1 MSFKLSV
8 VAPDQ
13 TVFEDTVYSVT
24 VPGVEGYMGIMSS
37 HEPIIAALDHGVVE
51 CRLDSGET
59 TSIAITGGFLEA
71 SDNKVIILA
80 DSAVRATDIDIAQAE
95 KELEEARRA
104 LRGESSSVTNEQAE
118 ETMRRA
124 LVRIRAARRQ

>member
-13 TVFEDTVYSVT
+13 TVFEDTVASVT
-24 VPGVEGYMGIMSS
+24 VPGVEGYMGIMSN
-37 HEPIIAALDHGVVE
+37 HEPIIAALEHGIVE
-51 CRLDSGET
+51 CRMDSGDA

-80 DSAVRATDIDIAQAE
+80 DSAIRATDIDLAQAE
-95 KELEEARRA
+95 KELEEARKA
-104 LRGESSSVTNEQAE
+104 LRGEASSVTSAQAE
-118 ETMRRA
+118 ETMRKA
-124 LVRIRAARRQ
+124 MVRIRAARKH

>member
-13 TVFEDTVYSVT
+13 TVFEDTVSSVT

-37 HEPIIAALDHGVVE
+37 HEPIIAALEHGVVE
-51 CRLDSGET
+51 CRLNSGEV

-80 DSAVRATDIDIAQAE
+80 DTAVRATDIDVAQAE
-95 KELEEARRA
+95 RELEEARRA
-104 LRGESSSVTNEQAE
+104 LRGESSSVTSGQAE
-118 ETMRRA
+118 ETMRKA
-124 LVRIRAARRQ
+124 MVRIRAARKS